1 MRSLRPSVVLI
12 IGALLLISLLPLAL
26 GSEVSDVS
34 DERFFKEIGRWAVA
48 YNGYIDNLP
57 PPLQHV
63 KCKECINCEI
73 TMSDGGTT
81 RIGVIFSGPRII
93 CLQKGPFVKPSATV
107 LMKEKTMREIIK
119 SDSPVKAVAEALRNG
134 DITYQAD
141 GWRNRIKYWL
151 FERMIMR
158 SIG

>member
-1 MRSLRPSVVLI
+1 MRSVRPSVVLI
-12 IGALLLISLLPLAL
+12 IGALLLISLLPLASA
-26 GSEVSDVS
+26 SEVS
-34 DERFFKEIGRWAVA
+34 DERFFKELGQWADA
-48 YNGYIDNLP
+48 YNDYIDNLP

-63 KCKECINCEI
+63 KGKEYINCEI
-73 TMSDGGTT
+73 TMSNDGTT

>member
-1 MRSLRPSVVLI
+1 MVLI
-12 IGALLLISLLPLAL
+12 IGALLSISLLPLAS
-26 GSEVSDVS
+26 GSEVSEVP
-34 DERFFKEIGRWAVA
+34 DERFFKELGRWAVA

-81 RIGVIFSGPRII
+81 RIGVIFSGPRIVH
-93 CLQKGPFVKPSATV
+93 LQKSPFAKASATV
-107 LMKEKTMREIIK
+107 LTKERTIREIIR

-134 DITYQAD
+134 DITYQAR
-141 GWRNRIKYWL
+141 GLRNRIKYWL
-151 FERMIMR
+151 FERMIVR